1 MSFGSKVATPPPPL
15 VACGDGLLLAG
26 SQITFR
32 VGHAA
37 LIFSIEVL
45 ISGNR

>member
-1 MSFGSKVATPPPPL
+1 MGFVS
-15 VACGDGLLLAG
+15 

-37 LIFSIEVL
+37 LVFSIELL
-45 ISGNR
+45 IFGNRYGGLF